1 MIIEDYIGKV
11 KIKKKWKIAVT
22 VQERAERLINSGNG
36 QG

>member
-22 VQERAERLINSGNG
+22 VQERDELL
-36 QG
+36 